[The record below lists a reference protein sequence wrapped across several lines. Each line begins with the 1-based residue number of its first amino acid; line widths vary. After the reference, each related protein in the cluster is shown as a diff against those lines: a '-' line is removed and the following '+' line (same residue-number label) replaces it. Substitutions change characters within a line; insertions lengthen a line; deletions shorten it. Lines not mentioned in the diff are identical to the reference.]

1 MSLLVMGRLV
11 VPKWLTLIGVGVFAV
26 GIVLAAWVANRR

>member
-11 VPKWLTLIGVGVFAV
+11 VPEWLTLVGVAVFAV
-26 GIVLAAWVANRR
+26 GIVLAAWMANRR